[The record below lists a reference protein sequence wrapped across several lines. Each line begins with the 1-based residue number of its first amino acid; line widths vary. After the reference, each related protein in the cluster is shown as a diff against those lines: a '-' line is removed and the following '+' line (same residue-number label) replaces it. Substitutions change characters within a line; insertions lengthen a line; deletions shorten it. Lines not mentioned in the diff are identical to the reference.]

1 MVSFTNFFL
10 SAGSES
16 LLEKIAV
23 WYQNSV
29 FYELLNHFKEQY
41 FTIEFGAYEN
51 FSVGTGASSVARNL
65 ILAVIIGT
73 IIATGMAVY
82 TRSVLGGFV
91 RALLKSG
98 ADSTENAKK
107 LSELGF
113 FRSAAIRY
121 ELSRGVTLRKVIR
134 CTQEEAF
141 LAEEAAKV
149 EALDGEGKKSQNPYT
164 AKRFRPDF
172 LTAQYYIPEDLR
184 IRAELRFEKKGSG
197 WGLFVLIAVVI
208 VIVAALLGRF
218 LPDIFQFADNL
229 ISMMAPK

>member
-10 SAGSES
+10 SAESES
-16 LLEKIAV
+16 LLEKFAV

-29 FYELLNHFKEQY
+29 FYELLNYFKERY
-41 FTIEFGAYEN
+41 FTVEFGAYEN
-51 FSVGTGASSVARNL
+51 FSVGTGASSVAQNL
-65 ILAVIIGT
+65 ILAIIVGVIL
-73 IIATGMAVY
+73 ATGMAVY

-98 ADSTENAKK
+98 ANSTENAKK
-107 LSELGF
+107 LSELGY

-134 CTQEEAF
+134 CTQEDAF
-141 LAEEAAKV
+141 LAEEAAKAEV
-149 EALDGEGKKSQNPYT
+149 AEGEGKSQNPYT
-164 AKRFRPDF
+164 TKRFRPDF

-197 WGLFVLIAVVI
+197 WGLFVLIAVVV

>member
-1 MVSFTNFFL
+1 
-10 SAGSES
+10 
-16 LLEKIAV
+16 
-23 WYQNSV
+23 
-29 FYELLNHFKEQY
+29 
-41 FTIEFGAYEN
+41 
-51 FSVGTGASSVARNL
+51 
-65 ILAVIIGT
+65 
-73 IIATGMAVY
+73 
-82 TRSVLGGFV
+82 V

-98 ADSTENAKK
+98 ANSTENAKK

-134 CTQEEAF
+134 CTQEDAF
-141 LAEEAAKV
+141 LAEEAAKAEV
-149 EALDGEGKKSQNPYT
+149 AEGEGKSQNPYT
-164 AKRFRPDF
+164 TKRFRPDF

-197 WGLFVLIAVVI
+197 WGLFVLIAVVV

>member
-10 SAGSES
+10 SAESES
-16 LLEKIAV
+16 LLEKFAV

-29 FYELLNHFKEQY
+29 FYELLNYFKEQY
-41 FTIEFGAYEN
+41 FTVEFGAYEN
-51 FSVGTGASSVARNL
+51 FSVGTGASSVAQNL
-65 ILAVIIGT
+65 ILAIILGT
-73 IIATGMAVY
+73 VIATGMAVY

-91 RALLKSG
+91 RTLLKSG
-98 ADSTENAKK
+98 ANSTENAKK
-107 LSELGF
+107 LSELGY

-134 CTQEEAF
+134 CTQEDAF
-141 LAEEAAKV
+141 LAEEAAKAEV
-149 EALDGEGKKSQNPYT
+149 AEGEGKSQNPYT
-164 AKRFRPDF
+164 TKRFRPDF

-197 WGLFVLIAVVI
+197 WGLFVLIAVVV